1 MKKQYQYIGREYTM
15 VRIEAD
21 DQEKSK
27 VVNGEIIESSREDEK
42 YFTRNGFVLL
52 GDDNTEVFSE
62 EEVVEETTE
71 TSEEV
76 TEEIQ
81 TEEEVVE
88 ETTETSKN
96 TPKKSK

>member
-1 MKKQYQYIGREYTM
+1 M